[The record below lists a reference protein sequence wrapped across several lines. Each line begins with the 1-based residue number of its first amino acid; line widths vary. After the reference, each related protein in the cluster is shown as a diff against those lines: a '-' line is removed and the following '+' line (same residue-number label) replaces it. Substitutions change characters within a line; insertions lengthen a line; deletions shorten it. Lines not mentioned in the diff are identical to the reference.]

1 MYLRVSILLFVLF
14 FLTHTSFSQDIEVY
28 KKEKNDN
35 YVLPNIHPEM
45 TFEEFNLL
53 SKNVKM
59 KDMLYAVFVPGHVHF
74 KASESKKGYWL
85 IGIRAV
91 SFATIG
97 YALIDA
103 EKNYGGLVTISM
115 NNSDKVLYQSL
126 IYGGL
131 GIMTS
136 TYLYDLIHGEYVLS
150 QKQEKIRYK
159 YAIQL
164 KADKTTTFISNER
177 YPAIAL
183 QINF

>member
-1 MYLRVSILLFVLF
+1 MRHFFSFFMLF
-14 FLTHTSFSQDIEVY
+14 FLTYQTFSQDIDVY
-28 KKEKNDN
+28 RKEKNDN
-35 YVLPNIHPEM
+35 YILPKIHPDM

-53 SKNVKM
+53 SKNVRM

-74 KASESKKGYWL
+74 KASEPKKGYWL

-91 SFATIG
+91 SYAAIG

-103 EKNYGGLVTISM
+103 EKNYGGLVTFNM
-115 NNSDKVLYQSL
+115 DKSDKTLYQGL

-131 GIMTS
+131 VLGS
-136 TYLYDLIHGEYVLS
+136 GTYLYDMIHGEYVLS

-164 KADKTTTFISNER
+164 KADKTTSLRTKEL
-177 YPAIAL
+177 YPAIAF
-183 QINF
+183 QIKF